1 MLSVTEDTHVIFGTQ
16 GLHLERVAVKAAA
29 RPEHKNALR
38 SVSSEVCV
46 AP

>member
-1 MLSVTEDTHVIFGTQ
+1 VLSVTEETHVIFGMQ
-16 GLHLERVAVKAAA
+16 GRHLERVAVNAAA
-29 RPEHKNALR
+29 RPEHENALR